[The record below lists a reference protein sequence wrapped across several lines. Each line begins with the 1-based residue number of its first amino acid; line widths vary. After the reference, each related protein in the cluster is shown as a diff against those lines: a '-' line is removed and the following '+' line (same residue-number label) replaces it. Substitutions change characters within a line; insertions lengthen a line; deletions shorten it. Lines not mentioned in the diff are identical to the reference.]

1 MCVDL
6 LNFISETGG
15 WALDDAERCRLLD
28 ALPHLLAEH
37 PTSEAPERAWAR
49 ALRYRE
55 ADWPSVRE
63 RFGKVLGRHGEPWFL
78 ECIQTAVL
86 EAEARSRSAAE
97 RGRKGGLESVKRRSS
112 AAQAQLEPS
121 SSAAQAESVATVVG
135 VGSDVSEYALV
146 ARDGK
151 VWVADAVTLAGYR
164 RAYPGVD
171 IAQQFARM
179 RVWIDAN
186 PSKAKSL
193 RGLPRFA
200 SSWLSRATPSP
211 APSSGG
217 ADALWSMAP
226 RTGGGNG

>member
-1 MCVDL
+1 
-6 LNFISETGG
+6 
-15 WALDDAERCRLLD
+15 
-28 ALPHLLAEH
+28 
-37 PTSEAPERAWAR
+37 
-49 ALRYRE
+49 
-55 ADWPSVRE
+55 
-63 RFGKVLGRHGEPWFL
+63 
-78 ECIQTAVL
+78 
-86 EAEARSRSAAE
+86 
-97 RGRKGGLESVKRRSS
+97 
-112 AAQAQLEPS
+112 
-121 SSAAQAESVATVVG
+121 
-135 VGSDVSEYALV
+135 
-146 ARDGK
+146 
-151 VWVADAVTLAGYR
+151 VTLAGYR